1 MPFGTIQEMDKRQYP
16 AIDQIAG
23 LVKIVDELDRHIHKI
38 EEKIQA
44 KLDELKEQWKLL
56 AWNQDNRLQTL
67 EARIAELEIAE
78 RNRNGE

>member
-1 MPFGTIQEMDKRQYP
+1 MPQPRQEKAGQYP
-16 AIDQIAG
+16 AISQIAG
-23 LVKIVDELDRHIHKI
+23 LVKSVDDLDRHIHKI
-38 EEKIQA
+38 EEKIQE

-67 EARIAELEIAE
+67 EARIEELEISE